1 MGQLLVSELEQSAAP
16 SEISGQIF
24 ELGAESH
31 DDLYYGLVW
40 LLCGLVS
47 HGFELPE
54 NTLNQNLSTG
64 LRRFQIGGF
73 EPHEAR

>member
-40 LLCGLVS
+40 LWCGLVS
-47 HGFELPE
+47 HRLEMP
-54 NTLNQNLSTG
+54 
-64 LRRFQIGGF
+64 
-73 EPHEAR
+73 